1 MMNNDGGR
9 EVYCWGGGEA
19 GGTCMASLVRDV
31 PVRPLNPDLDHG
43 ISVDLSPP
51 TF

>member
-31 PVRPLNPDLDHG
+31 PVRPLTLTL
-43 ISVDLSPP
+43 IFFK
-51 TF
+51 T